1 MAKLSKDQYFYR
13 ELSASQRNHENAEIA
28 RGNGM
33 SEEQIN
39 AVIDL
44 CVLRHNFHCDIESVA
59 RLDADTQYKRKIVE
73 LNAELKR
80 LGLPTISNVPTCKE
94 DFLDIDDLDERITLA
109 QEWNEMPDD
118 KDYNSWVDDNLN
130 EIMEQLYA
138 VHKEM
143 ESCLAEIDKKY
154 NTKFCPT
161 GTLRL

>member
-13 ELSASQRNHENAEIA
+13 ELSASKRNHENAETA
-28 RGNGM
+28 RRNGM
-33 SEEQIN
+33 SNEQIN

-44 CVLRHNFHCDIESVA
+44 CALRHNFHCNIDNVA
-59 RLDADTQYKRKIVE
+59 RLDADLQYKRKIVE

-80 LGLPTISNVPTCKE
+80 LGLPTISNVPTSNE

-109 QEWNEMPDD
+109 QEWNEMPDE

-138 VHKEM
+138 VHNEM
-143 ESCLAEIDKKY
+143 EHCLAEIDKKY
-154 NTKFCPT
+154 NTSFCPT
-161 GTLRL
+161 GVLRQ